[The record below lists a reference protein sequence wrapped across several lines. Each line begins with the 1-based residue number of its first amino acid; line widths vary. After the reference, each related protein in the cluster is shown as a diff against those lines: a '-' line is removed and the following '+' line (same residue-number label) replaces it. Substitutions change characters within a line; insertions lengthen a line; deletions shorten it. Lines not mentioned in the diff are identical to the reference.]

1 MQATCTGEPYRLGP
15 CGRRHPTDHGVGH
28 NGAVFTRRASVRS
41 ASEVGSELRHV
52 VVVGGELTE
61 WESMSDS
68 EWERRVELIGSVA
81 SRHGARHL
89 TVLPYGATG
98 GSSMRGAVRHESH
111 AVAVVVSWSADG
123 RERIAAAVRSIDPA
137 RTIDEQTVEE
147 AVHGEAGEPDLV
159 VVLGPSDRLP
169 PSLVWELAYSELVFV
184 DRSWDSLDAAALDD
198 ALGVF
203 HGRERRFG
211 GVDG

>member
-1 MQATCTGEPYRLGP
+1 M
-15 CGRRHPTDHGVGH
+15 
-28 NGAVFTRRASVRS
+28 FTRRASVRS
-41 ASEVGSELRHV
+41 ASEVGGELRHA
-52 VVVGGELTE
+52 VVVGGELSE
-61 WESMSDS
+61 WESMSES
-68 EWERRVELIGSVA
+68 EWERRVALIGSVA

-89 TVLPYGATG
+89 SVLPYGATG
-98 GSSMRGAVRHESH
+98 GSSMRGSVRHESH
-111 AVAVVVSWSADG
+111 GVSVVVSWSADG
-123 RERIAAAVRSIDPA
+123 RERIAAAVRTIDPA
-137 RTIDEQTVEE
+137 RAIDEQAVEK
-147 AVHGEAGEPDLV
+147 AMHGEAGEPDLV

-184 DRSWDSLDAAALDD
+184 DTSWDSLDAEALDD